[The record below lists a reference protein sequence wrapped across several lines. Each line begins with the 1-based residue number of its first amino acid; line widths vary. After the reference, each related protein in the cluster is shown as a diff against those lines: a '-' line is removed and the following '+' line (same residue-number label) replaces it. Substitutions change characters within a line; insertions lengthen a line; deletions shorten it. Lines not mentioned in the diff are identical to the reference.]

1 MPKTPP
7 PPAPKKSNRSKTP
20 VKPAPLKK
28 FTYTPIT
35 ISGHDVRLMK
45 RDGPRHPLVPAR
57 DPHYCFREDLLREIA
72 WSLWPHDGGQP
83 MAVAL
88 VGQKGSGKTSL
99 IEQVAAHCNIPVWRI
114 NLNSGTTV
122 RYLKGRTGAKDGS
135 THEILGPVPLAMEA
149 GGILLLDEVSGGT
162 PPVNL
167 SLFPV
172 LEPTGAVFL
181 EEGDPP
187 RYVRRHPDFR
197 ICVTDNTIG
206 ADQAETRF
214 LYQGTN
220 LMNAALL
227 DRVDTTLQ
235 VPYLDP
241 EAERRTVE
249 ARVGMPKDKK
259 LRQIMQLNIEGMV
272 RVAGHARETPDI
284 GGGFSH
290 RMLVSWARRVCAGRM
305 AASGRVTRQGR
316 VSEIVSA
323 AHPAFLT
330 KMPSPE
336 DREAILEIIQ
346 RVFGASE

>member
-1 MPKTPP
+1 MPQPL
-7 PPAPKKSNRSKTP
+7 PA
-20 VKPAPLKK
+20 APLQK
-28 FTYTPIT
+28 FSYTPIT
-35 ISGHDVRLMK
+35 IEGIDVRLMR
-45 RDGPRHPLVPAR
+45 RDGPVHPLVPKR

-72 WSLWPHDGGQP
+72 WSLWPHDGGAP
-83 MAVAL
+83 MPIAL

-172 LEPTGAVFL
+172 LEPEGAVYL

-197 ICVTDNTIG
+197 IVVTDNTIG
-206 ADQAETRF
+206 ADQAENRF

-227 DRVDTTLQ
+227 DRVDTCLQ
-235 VPYLDP
+235 VPYMDSDQEKATLLK
-241 EAERRTVE
+241 
-249 ARVGMPKDKK
+249 RVGLPADPK
-259 LRQIMQLNIEGMV
+259 LRKIMELNVEGMV
-272 RVAGHARETPDI
+272 RVAGHVREAVDI
-284 GGGFSH
+284 SGSFSH
-290 RMLVSWARRVCAGRM
+290 RMLVSWARRVVAGTQN
-305 AASGRVTRQGR
+305 AKGDITRKGL
-316 VSEIVSA
+316 VSEITAA

-330 KMPSPE
+330 KLSSPE
-336 DREAILEIIQ
+336 DRSAILEMIQ
-346 RVFGASE
+346 RVFGNE